1 MNILILFSQ
10 PWRVG
15 GAETHVE
22 ALIKG
27 LSDHNIILAV
37 NRGSN
42 MEKLQKLRR
51 EFVNVEIIEVQAR
64 GINVFQ
70 WVKDLCKLS
79 SIIKNNKI
87 EIVSAQQ
94 RTAGLWAY
102 YLNKF
107 TGVPFV
113 VTMHD
118 PWHRAFIKNGYAN
131 MFSQMIVVS
140 KNLTEILVNKFGFKN
155 QQIHFINNGID
166 FTKFLPKDKKDA
178 RNKLE
183 LSQDSK
189 IILHVSRLS
198 SIKGAVSLI
207 LVDSMEHVLQLE
219 KDVKLIIIGEGPLR
233 EELDEKAKIWN
244 VKNKNL
250 IEVKNFTDEIS
261 YWYSAA
267 DVIVGEGRVA
277 IEAIACERPVVAI
290 RNGEKFFGAVTI
302 ENIAD
307 ALDVNFDGKQ
317 LLATP
322 EELAMEIAKT
332 FKIAL
337 AQRIEVAKYIST
349 KLSIKEMSEKYYT
362 VFKDVIASK
371 VITDI
376 VEETSN
382 QETSKNSN

>member
-1 MNILILFSQ
+1 LNILILFSQ

-27 LSDHNIILAV
+27 LSDHKIILAV

-42 MEKLQKLRR
+42 TEKLQKLRQ
-51 EFVNVEIIEVQAR
+51 EFANVEIIEVQAR
-64 GINVFQ
+64 GINVFR
-70 WVKDLCKLS
+70 WIMDLYKLS

-87 EIVSAQQ
+87 EIISAQQ
-94 RTAGLWAY
+94 RTAGIWAY
-102 YLNKF
+102 FLNKF
-107 TGVPFV
+107 TDVPFV

-118 PWHRAFIKNGYAN
+118 PWHRAFIKKGYAK

-140 KNLTEILVNKFGFKN
+140 KNLTDILVNKFGFKSS
-155 QQIHFINNGID
+155 QISFINNGID
-166 FTKFLPKDKKDA
+166 FAKFVPQDKKEA
-178 RNKLE
+178 RNRLGI
-183 LSQDSK
+183 SQNSK

-198 SIKGAVSLI
+198 SIKGAVSSI
-207 LVDSMEHVLQLE
+207 LVDSMEHVLQQE

-233 EELDEKAKIWN
+233 EELNEKSKTWN
-244 VKNKNL
+244 ENHKNL
-250 IEVKNFTDEIS
+250 IEIKNFTDDIS

-290 RNGEKFFGAVTI
+290 RNGEQFFGAVTR

-307 ALDVNFDGKQ
+307 ALEVNFDGKQ
-317 LLATP
+317 LSATP
-322 EELAMEIAKT
+322 EALAIEIVKT

-337 AQRIEVAKYIST
+337 EQRIEIAQYIST
-349 KLSIKEMSEKYYT
+349 KLSIEEMSGKYHN
-362 VFKDVIASK
+362 VFKDVIASH

-376 VEETSN
+376 VEGTSN
-382 QETSKNSN
+382 QESSKNSN